1 MPHFHST
8 RRFALGTIA
17 SAAVLGAGLLTHTAA
32 MAQAYPSKPVTIVV
46 PFAAG
51 GATDILARIIGQ
63 ALTTEL
69 GQSVIV
75 DNRAGAGGN
84 IGGAMAAKA
93 PADGY
98 TLFMGT
104 VGTHAINAS
113 LYKKMPFDPIKDFA
127 PLTRVANV
135 PNLLVANP
143 AQPYK
148 TVKELIAYA
157 QANPGKVNFGSSGNG
172 SSIHLSG
179 ELFKSLAKVDMVH
192 VPYKGSAPAVT
203 DLLGNQIGIMF
214 DNMPSAIQHV
224 RSGKLVPIAVTTAK
238 RSPELPNVP
247 SIAEA
252 GVPGYEATSWFGM
265 FAGTPRRAADLA
277 RHLCLSHSVWQ
288 RRVEW
293 TLRHGKEEFFWPEN
307 ARFVCKQGDGLRQ
320 AALRGLGL
328 IMQPEVLLADDLASG
343 VLVPV
348 MQHCL
353 PVPRP
358 VHLVYAPDR
367 RQLPK
372 LARFVEFVVGA
383 LGTA

>member
-1 MPHFHST
+1 MQHSHAT
-8 RRFALGTIA
+8 RRFALGSIA
-17 SAAVLGAGLLTHTAA
+17 SAVVLGASLLGGTSA
-32 MAQAYPSKPVTIVV
+32 MAQAYPTKPVTIIV

-51 GATDILARIIGQ
+51 GTTDILARIIGQ
-63 ALTTEL
+63 ALTAEL
-69 GQSVIV
+69 GQSVVV

-84 IGGAMAAKA
+84 IGGQAAAKA
-93 PADGY
+93 APDGH

-113 LYKKMPFDPIKDFA
+113 LYKKMPFDPVKDFA

-148 TVKELIAYA
+148 SVKDLIAYA
-157 QANPGKVNFGSSGNG
+157 KANPGKVNFGSSGNG

-179 ELFKSLAKVDMVH
+179 ELFKSLAKVDMQH

-224 RSGKLVPIAVTTAK
+224 RSGKLVPLAVTTAK

-247 SIAEA
+247 TIAEA

-265 FAGTPRRAADLA
+265 FAPAGTPAPVLAKLNAAIVKVLA
-277 RHLCLSHSVWQ
+277 QPDVKKKINEQGAEVYSETPEQFAAFIQAESVKW
-288 RRVEW
+288 
-293 TLRHGKEEFFWPEN
+293 GKVVKES
-307 ARFVCKQGDGLRQ
+307 G
-320 AALRGLGL
+320 
-328 IMQPEVLLADDLASG
+328 AS
-343 VLVPV
+343 L
-348 MQHCL
+348 
-353 PVPRP
+353 
-358 VHLVYAPDR
+358 D
-367 RQLPK
+367 
-372 LARFVEFVVGA
+372 
-383 LGTA
+383 

>member
-1 MPHFHST
+1 MQHSHAT
-8 RRFALGTIA
+8 RRFALGSIA
-17 SAAVLGAGLLTHTAA
+17 SAVVLGAGLLGGTSAL
-32 MAQAYPSKPVTIVV
+32 AQAYPTKPVTIIV

-51 GATDILARIIGQ
+51 GTTDILARIIGQ
-63 ALTTEL
+63 ALTAEL
-69 GQSVIV
+69 GQSVVV

-84 IGGAMAAKA
+84 IGGQAAAKA
-93 PADGY
+93 APDGH

-113 LYKKMPFDPIKDFA
+113 LYKKMPFDPVKDFA

-148 TVKELIAYA
+148 SVKDLIAYA
-157 QANPGKVNFGSSGNG
+157 KANPGKVNFGSSGNG

-179 ELFKSLAKVDMVH
+179 ELFKSLAKVDMQH

-224 RSGKLVPIAVTTAK
+224 RSGSLVPLAVTTAK

-247 SIAEA
+247 TIAEA

-265 FAGTPRRAADLA
+265 FAPAGTPAPVLAKLNAAIVKVLA
-277 RHLCLSHSVWQ
+277 QPDVKKKINEQGAEVYSETPEQFAAFIQAESVKW
-288 RRVEW
+288 
-293 TLRHGKEEFFWPEN
+293 GKVVKES
-307 ARFVCKQGDGLRQ
+307 G
-320 AALRGLGL
+320 
-328 IMQPEVLLADDLASG
+328 AS
-343 VLVPV
+343 L
-348 MQHCL
+348 
-353 PVPRP
+353 
-358 VHLVYAPDR
+358 D
-367 RQLPK
+367 
-372 LARFVEFVVGA
+372 
-383 LGTA
+383 

>member
-1 MPHFHST
+1 MTPSRMIS
-8 RRFALGTIA
+8 RRLALAGACTAIA
-17 SAAVLGAGLLTHTAA
+17 AATLAPLSAA
-32 MAQAYPSKPVTIVV
+32 AQAYPTKPVTIIV

-51 GATDILARIIGQ
+51 GTTDILARIVGQ
-63 ALTTEL
+63 ALNTEL
-69 GQSVIV
+69 GQSVII

-84 IGGAMAAKA
+84 IGGALAAKA
-93 PADGY
+93 KPDGY

-148 TVKELIAYA
+148 TVKVLIAYA
-157 QANPGKVNFGSSGNG
+157 KANPGKVNFGSSGNG

-179 ELFKSLAKVDMVH
+179 ELFKSLARVDMVH

-247 SIAEA
+247 TIAEA

-265 FAGTPRRAADLA
+265 FAPAGTPAPVLTKLNTALVKVLNQAEVKKKINDQGA
-277 RHLCLSHSVWQ
+277 ETVSETPEQFTAFIKAESIKW
-288 RRVEW
+288 
-293 TLRHGKEEFFWPEN
+293 GKVVKES
-307 ARFVCKQGDGLRQ
+307 G
-320 AALRGLGL
+320 
-328 IMQPEVLLADDLASG
+328 AS
-343 VLVPV
+343 L
-348 MQHCL
+348 
-353 PVPRP
+353 
-358 VHLVYAPDR
+358 D
-367 RQLPK
+367 
-372 LARFVEFVVGA
+372 
-383 LGTA
+383 